1 MFSPF
6 VFSFFGGKKRAFRP
20 QKRKEKILI
29 SPPHC
34 FVSFSLFLN
43 PLSLSFSTLFPS
55 LSHTSIKNNNAAGG
69 LLEGFGRLLK
79 FDLKVYVYPTV
90 DPRTGE
96 LVTASDLQVDDP
108 GVQKLYDYI
117 LGRGAIVPVE
127 HYDRELLQHGD
138 VSKLVAES
146 IRSGTDEWEA
156 LVPHHVRDQVKRLNL
171 LGYRGSRDEDSEGS
185 GSGGSGGSG
194 GESSDGGSSRTTTG
208 AGTRSGNGAPK
219 SKAKAAPAA

>member
-1 MFSPF
+1 M
-6 VFSFFGGKKRAFRP
+6 
-20 QKRKEKILI
+20 
-29 SPPHC
+29 
-34 FVSFSLFLN
+34 
-43 PLSLSFSTLFPS
+43 
-55 LSHTSIKNNNAAGG
+55 
-69 LLEGFGRLLK
+69 
-79 FDLKVYVYPTV
+79 YPTV

-171 LGYRGSRDEDSEGS
+171 LGYRGGGRDEDVE
-185 GSGGSGGSG
+185 GGSGGSS
-194 GESSDGGSSRTTTG
+194 GESDGGEGRGSMG
-208 AGTRSGNGAPK
+208 AGSRKVESGSGSGASK